1 MSQTATRD
9 ERRSALDEFAAT
21 SRQQVT
27 ETLPAIATK
36 APPPM
41 LVHGPQPV
49 ARYRDESQIL
59 IKLKTLAAAAGD
71 DWFYRIP
78 FKDRKTGRTT
88 YAEGPSI
95 KLANDLGRIYG
106 ACDVDSWVSAE
117 GIDFWEITAR
127 FIDLESGFSLT
138 RPFRQR
144 KNVSRI
150 GGSDD
155 ARRDETG
162 FSIGVS
168 KAERNVVVNALQTF
182 ADFAFEEAR
191 NALVDKIGRDVDGW
205 RRKIIERLS
214 GMVALE
220 RVEAVIGRAAQDWL
234 APDIARVAAMGK
246 AIKDGMATLDE
257 TFPVTTAVGTKS
269 DLDAFAAAPIF
280 ADSSAGVSGSPSA
293 AAEQTGEE
301 VDAQADAA
309 WAETKDRK
317 VQGGGGDEGLQQ
329 ASVPADSSSAG
340 SPAVSPHLSGVGSG
354 EPTGPSGTP
363 SSLPPGA
370 ARKALI
376 ESAMQL
382 ATRPGF
388 ETDARLDMLD
398 ELRAEAGRLSGLSA
412 DDIKD
417 VVTTAAKVAR
427 SEITKKMAEKYL
439 SQSAG

>member
-1 MSQTATRD
+1 MSQTIERD

-21 SRQQVT
+21 TRQQVT
-27 ETLPAIATK
+27 EMLPAVATK

-234 APDIARVAAMGK
+234 PDIARVAAMGK

-257 TFPVTTAVGTKS
+257 TFPVTTAVNKKS

-280 ADSSAGVSGSPSA
+280 ADSSAGVSSPSA
-293 AAEQTGEE
+293 ADE
-301 VDAQADAA
+301 
-309 WAETKDRK
+309 
-317 VQGGGGDEGLQQ
+317 QGGGGGGGEGLKQ
-329 ASVPADSSSAG
+329 ASPATADPFDE
-340 SPAVSPHLSGVGSG
+340 SPAANRPPAQAAGEGSG
-354 EPTGPSGTP
+354 ETSPSEPP
-363 SSLPPGA
+363 SSLPPAA

-388 ETDARLDMLD
+388 ETDERLSMLD
-398 ELRAEAGRLSGLSA
+398 ELRAEAGKLSGLPA
-412 DDIKD
+412 ERIMEI
-417 VVTTAAKVAR
+417 VTIWAKVAR
-427 SEITKKMAEKYL
+427 KELTPKAATKYL
-439 SQSAG
+439 ESVP